1 MMIIIIIIM
10 IATLLITL
18 MITTA
23 IMIMTRWR
31 WRWRFRWRR
40 EAMMVMIKN
49 YNAHNRNTTSSGNIE
64 HRFLDT
70 SMQLWQNK
78 TLICKEPVDMASN
91 IFSLTR
97 RELSSVC
104 KYFIVSIWLSLW
116 SLHLLIIRHAII
128 SGTGRTDQPIS
139 KHVRNKVMSHGELGG
154 KRHTVYW
161 SCYIWAR
168 VEFCKI
174 NHLPQTTPHEM

>member
-10 IATLLITL
+10 IATLLISL
-18 MITTA
+18 IITTA
-23 IMIMTRWR
+23 IMIMPRRRWR

-49 YNAHNRNTTSSGNIE
+49 YNAHNCNTTSSGNIE

-78 TLICKEPVDMASN
+78 TLICKEPVDMVSN

-128 SGTGRTDQPIS
+128 SRTGRTDQPNS
-139 KHVRNKVMSHGELGG
+139 KYVRNEVMW
-154 KRHTVYW
+154 HTVSW
-161 SCYIWAR
+161 VARDTPYIGL
-168 VEFCKI
+168 VIF
-174 NHLPQTTPHEM
+174 